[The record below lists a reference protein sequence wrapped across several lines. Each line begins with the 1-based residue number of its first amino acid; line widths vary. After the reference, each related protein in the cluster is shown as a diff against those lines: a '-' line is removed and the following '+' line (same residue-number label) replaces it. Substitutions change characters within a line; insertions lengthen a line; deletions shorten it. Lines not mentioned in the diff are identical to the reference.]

1 MTGGDKMNKEQL
13 IERVAAKADL
23 SKKQANEA
31 LHAVLEAITGALKRG
46 EKVTL
51 VGFGTFVVRRRKP
64 REGRNPQTGAKI
76 RIPARRVP
84 AFTAGK
90 ELKNTVNR

>member
-1 MTGGDKMNKEQL
+1 MNKEQL
-13 IERVAAKADL
+13 VERVAQQTGL
-23 SKKQANEA
+23 SKKDANAA
-31 LHAVLEAITGALKRG
+31 LDAALDAIATALRRG

-51 VGFGTFVVRRRKP
+51 VGFGTFQVRERKA
-64 REGRNPQTGAKI
+64 REGRNPQTGERI

-90 ELKNTVNR
+90 ELRTAVAGARRR